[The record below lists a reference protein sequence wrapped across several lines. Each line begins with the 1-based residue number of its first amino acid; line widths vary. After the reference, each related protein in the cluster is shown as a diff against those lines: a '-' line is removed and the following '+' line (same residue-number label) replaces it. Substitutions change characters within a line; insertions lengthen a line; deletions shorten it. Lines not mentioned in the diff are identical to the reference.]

1 MRGPRKESERQALRA
16 RRHSSKPPDGC
27 SEEGMLRLLGF
38 GRYDIPGFIKG
49 KNSIDDVCRLVDQL
63 HQVQIFGLDQA
74 LRGHLLAHPLQQA
87 MPERR
92 AHQNDRNAAGL
103 AGLYQGD
110 DLAELIQGRM
120 T

>member
-1 MRGPRKESERQALRA
+1 
-16 RRHSSKPPDGC
+16 
-27 SEEGMLRLLGF
+27 MLRLLGF

-110 DLAELIQGRM
+110 DLAELIQGAEAAGQNDVGIRIFYERDFACEEM
-120 T
+120 AE